1 VAFAPADAG
10 QRNAPER
17 ECDPRTPQERHLPP
31 RKEHS
36 LRGQL
41 AAAYHRRERDPERI
55 LDLRR
60 QLAAQQIRD
69 HITRI
74 LGTAPQLTIEQ
85 RRELAALVLEG
96 PVDAS
101 V

>member
-1 VAFAPADAG
+1 VALVPADAG
-10 QRNAPER
+10 QCNAPER
-17 ECDPRTPQERHLPP
+17 ECGPRTPQEHHLPP

-74 LGTAPQLTIEQ
+74 LEAAPPLTVDQ

-96 PVDAS
+96 TGDAAA
-101 V
+101 

>member
-1 VAFAPADAG
+1 
-10 QRNAPER
+10 
-17 ECDPRTPQERHLPP
+17 LPP

>member
-1 VAFAPADAG
+1 M
-10 QRNAPER
+10 
-17 ECDPRTPQERHLPP
+17 PP

-41 AAAYHRRERDPERI
+41 AAEHHRREPNPERI

-74 LGTAPQLTIEQ
+74 FEAAPPLTVDQ
-85 RRELAALVLEG
+85 RQELATLVLQG
-96 PVDAS
+96 GAS
-101 V
+101 AVA

>member
-1 VAFAPADAG
+1 VVVEPAEAG
-10 QRNAPER
+10 QCNAPER
-17 ECDPRTPQERHLPP
+17 ERDLRAPWEHPVPA

-41 AAAYHRRERDPERI
+41 AAQYNRRERDPERI

-74 LGTAPQLTIEQ
+74 LGAAPPLTIDQ
-85 RRELAALVLEG
+85 RHELAALVLEG
-96 PVDAS
+96 AVDADA
-101 V
+101 